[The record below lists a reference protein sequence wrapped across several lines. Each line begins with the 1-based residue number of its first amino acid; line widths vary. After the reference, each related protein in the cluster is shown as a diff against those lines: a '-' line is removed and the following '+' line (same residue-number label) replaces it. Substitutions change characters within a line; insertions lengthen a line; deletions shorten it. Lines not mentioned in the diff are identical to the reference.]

1 MKNHKLPTILTI
13 IVLGL
18 GILLVIG
25 LRLADVIAKSVIDG
39 QVTDILG
46 VESRV
51 GGVSLGVLTSNSSFS
66 DITIK
71 NPPGFEYEYILTVDR
86 ADIDC
91 GVGTLLSNDIDIP
104 NVLLTG
110 LTFDLEQIDDQV
122 NLEILIKH
130 VNEYVKS
137 LPSSTDETNL
147 MIRELKVK
155 NVRLRAKG
163 KIVTLAGGKID
174 EKIPDFS
181 VKNVGTKG
189 DSSQLTSR
197 FVSIITHVVIHQVF
211 NHPIDGLVEPGPYIL
226 AFTILYSLPQKV
238 FQRLLVKQVAKHIKN
253 LALESCP
260 CVIQLFQKTGIYLA
274 LARVLCHHVPQVT
287 NLGLANPVDTTKPL
301 LNLVGVPRQVI
312 IDHQMTTLEVYTFAG
327 SIIGDEHDQILVL
340 HETAD
345 DFAAVFAK
353 HPAMDEIN
361 GFGPSKASSYLVNEI
376 QKRVFGLGKDNQ
388 LSTNAIAVN
397 HQVIIE
403 NAVELAPFGVLA

>member
-71 NPPGFEYEYILTVDR
+71 NPPGFDYEYILTVDR

-211 NHPIDGLVEPGPYIL
+211 NHPIDGLSNV
-226 AFTILYSLPQKV
+226 TIGGINT
-238 FQRLLVKQVAKHIKN
+238 LLNKI
-253 LALESCP
+253 
-260 CVIQLFQKTGIYLA
+260 
-274 LARVLCHHVPQVT
+274 
-287 NLGLANPVDTTKPL
+287 PL
-301 LNLVGVPRQVI
+301 LKELPDLPNLN
-312 IDHQMTTLEVYTFAG
+312 DL
-327 SIIGDEHDQILVL
+327 
-340 HETAD
+340 
-345 DFAAVFAK
+345 K
-353 HPAMDEIN
+353 
-361 GFGPSKASSYLVNEI
+361 
-376 QKRVFGLGKDNQ
+376 GLGNLILGDKDKDKDK
-388 LSTNAIAVN
+388 
-397 HQVIIE
+397 
-403 NAVELAPFGVLA
+403 GKDGK